1 MELVHD
7 ASGHIVFVL
16 IIEGIV
22 LLIACPRE
30 QIGGTETVVILEADD
45 AHVHRGVK
53 LEWEGLTT
61 FTVCDADT
69 WEYGLLV
76 ACHIAVVAGGVR
88 RLLVIG
94 VENLAQGQ
102 IGVVGHV
109 VKLKAPAVEVV
120 GANVCPVLPK
130 LHHVNLVL
138 GHQATAIKGRVD
150 DAETIL
156 TARYPRG
163 RDIFGLPA
171 VECFSEGCMH
181 GLCMLVLLSVETGCA
196 DGHQQECYDE

>member
-1 MELVHD
+1 MK
-7 ASGHIVFVL
+7 F
-16 IIEGIV
+16 
-22 LLIACPRE
+22 
-30 QIGGTETVVILEADD
+30 
-45 AHVHRGVK
+45 
-53 LEWEGLTT
+53 EWEGLATLAIG
-61 FTVCDADT
+61 DADA
-69 WEYGLLV
+69 WEDGLLI
-76 ACHIAVVAGGVR
+76 ARHIAVVAGGVR

-109 VKLKAPAVEVV
+109 VELKAPAVEVV

-138 GHQATAIKGRVD
+138 GHQTTAIEGRVD

-171 VECFSEGCMH
+171 VECFSEGRMH
-181 GLCMLVLLSVETGCA
+181 GLCVLVLLSVESGYA
-196 DGHQQECYDE
+196 DGHQQECYGNNQLFHHFLKVNVICCTIVLYLVHRLFGLFANNAIYHLL